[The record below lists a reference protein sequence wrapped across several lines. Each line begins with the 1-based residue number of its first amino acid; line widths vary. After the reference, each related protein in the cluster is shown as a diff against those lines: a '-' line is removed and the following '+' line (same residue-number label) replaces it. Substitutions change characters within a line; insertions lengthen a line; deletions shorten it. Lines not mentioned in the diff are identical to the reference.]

1 MARPTGL
8 GKGLD
13 ALIPGR
19 DLRKPGRDGGDSG
32 GGTSNNGSGLRN
44 IDIEAIDPNPNQP
57 RVHFDED
64 ALKELADSIRVIGVL
79 QPILVR
85 PTPEKSKAFE
95 IIAGER
101 RWRASKIANLKLI
114 PAIVRETDDLLSVEQ
129 ALVENLHRQDLTP
142 LEEAAAYKQLLDDFS
157 MTHEQ
162 VAEKVGKSRSVIT
175 NSLRLLALAP
185 SILQLL
191 ADGRLSGGHA
201 RALLSLTDR
210 PTQEKLARQ
219 CVEESW
225 TVRNIEE
232 AVRQSLGRDVR
243 SVKSD
248 KKSGG
253 TSDKN
258 SNNKIRSVTLPPPG
272 IVELEKLLS
281 EHLATNVSVTAA
293 NGRGKVVIEFADLNN
308 DGMKDLVLSHLDSD
322 RLEREEP
329 WSISVRL
336 NVDGVFQP
344 AVTQTLLGNDFWP
357 LRSQYVTGD
366 FNGDGYT
373 DLLSISGGQSVVTL
387 LNKGTGL
394 ELQAGPSDSVLEGRV
409 GKDSL
414 LGGLGRDRL
423 RGAAGS
429 EKLDGGDGLDTA
441 V

>member
-19 DLRKPGRDGGDSG
+19 DSRKPGRDGGDG
-32 GGTSNNGSGLRN
+32 GGTSVSSSGLRN
-44 IDIEAIDPNPNQP
+44 IDVEEIEPNPNQP

-64 ALKELADSIRVIGVL
+64 TLKELADSIRVIGVL

-101 RWRASKIANLKLI
+101 RWRASKIAKLKLI

-162 VAEKVGKSRSVIT
+162 VAEKVGKSRSVIS

-201 RALLSLTDR
+201 RALLALTDR

-225 TVRNIEE
+225 TVRNVEE

-243 SVKSD
+243 STKSD
-248 KKSGG
+248 KKSAG

-258 SNNKIRSVTLPPPG
+258 SDKKIRPVTLPPPG

-281 EHLATNVSVTAA
+281 EHLATNVSVNAT
-293 NGRGKVVIEFADLNN
+293 NGRGKVVIEFADLN
-308 DGMKDLVLSHLDSD
+308 D
-322 RLEREEP
+322 LERIYRAMTE
-329 WSISVRL
+329 
-336 NVDGVFQP
+336 GP
-344 AVTQTLLGNDFWP
+344 AV
-357 LRSQYVTGD
+357 
-366 FNGDGYT
+366 
-373 DLLSISGGQSVVTL
+373 
-387 LNKGTGL
+387 
-394 ELQAGPSDSVLEGRV
+394 
-409 GKDSL
+409 
-414 LGGLGRDRL
+414 
-423 RGAAGS
+423 
-429 EKLDGGDGLDTA
+429 
-441 V
+441 

>member
-19 DLRKPGRDGGDSG
+19 DSRKPGREGGDSG
-32 GGTSNNGSGLRN
+32 GGTSNNGVGLRN
-44 IDIEAIDPNPNQP
+44 IDVEQIEPNPNQP

-64 ALKELADSIRVIGVL
+64 TLKELADSIRVIGVL

-85 PTPEKSKAFE
+85 PTPEKSKPFE

-201 RALLSLTDR
+201 RALLALTDR

-225 TVRNIEE
+225 TVRNVEE

-243 SVKSD
+243 SIKSD
-248 KKSGG
+248 KKPVG
-253 TSDKN
+253 TNDKN

-281 EHLATNVSVTAA
+281 EHLSTNVSVTAT
-293 NGRGKVVIEFADLNN
+293 NGRGKVLIEFADLN
-308 DGMKDLVLSHLDSD
+308 D
-322 RLEREEP
+322 LERIYRAMTE
-329 WSISVRL
+329 
-336 NVDGVFQP
+336 GP
-344 AVTQTLLGNDFWP
+344 AV
-357 LRSQYVTGD
+357 
-366 FNGDGYT
+366 
-373 DLLSISGGQSVVTL
+373 
-387 LNKGTGL
+387 
-394 ELQAGPSDSVLEGRV
+394 
-409 GKDSL
+409 
-414 LGGLGRDRL
+414 
-423 RGAAGS
+423 
-429 EKLDGGDGLDTA
+429 
-441 V
+441 

>member
-19 DLRKPGRDGGDSG
+19 DSRKPSREGVDNG
-32 GGTSNNGSGLRN
+32 GGNSSNGLGLRN
-44 IDIEAIDPNPNQP
+44 IDVEQIVPNPNQP

-85 PTPEKSKAFE
+85 PTPDKAKAFE

-175 NSLRLLALAP
+175 NSLRLLALPP

-201 RALLSLTDR
+201 RALLALTDR

-225 TVRNIEE
+225 TVRNIEQ
-232 AVRQSLGRDVR
+232 AIRQSLGRDVR

-248 KKSGG
+248 KKPVG
-253 TSDKN
+253 TNEKN
-258 SNNKIRSVTLPPPG
+258 SSTKIRTVALPPPG
-272 IVELEKLLS
+272 IVELEKLLG
-281 EHLATNVSVTAA
+281 EHLATNVSVTAT
-293 NGRGKVVIEFADLNN
+293 NGRGKVVIEFADLN
-308 DGMKDLVLSHLDSD
+308 D
-322 RLEREEP
+322 LERIYRAMTE
-329 WSISVRL
+329 
-336 NVDGVFQP
+336 GP
-344 AVTQTLLGNDFWP
+344 AV
-357 LRSQYVTGD
+357 
-366 FNGDGYT
+366 
-373 DLLSISGGQSVVTL
+373 
-387 LNKGTGL
+387 
-394 ELQAGPSDSVLEGRV
+394 
-409 GKDSL
+409 
-414 LGGLGRDRL
+414 
-423 RGAAGS
+423 
-429 EKLDGGDGLDTA
+429 
-441 V
+441 

>member
-19 DLRKPGRDGGDSG
+19 DSRKPSREGGDNG
-32 GGTSNNGSGLRN
+32 GGTSNSGLGLRS
-44 IDIEAIDPNPNQP
+44 IDLEQIVPNPNQP

-85 PTPEKSKAFE
+85 PTPDKAKAFE

-175 NSLRLLALAP
+175 NSLRLLALPP

-201 RALLSLTDR
+201 RALLALTDR

-225 TVRNIEE
+225 TVRNIEQ

-243 SVKSD
+243 SAKSD
-248 KKSGG
+248 KKPVG
-253 TSDKN
+253 TNEKN
-258 SNNKIRSVTLPPPG
+258 SSTKIRTVALPPPG
-272 IVELEKLLS
+272 IVELEKLLG
-281 EHLATNVSVTAA
+281 EHLATNVSVTAT
-293 NGRGKVVIEFADLNN
+293 NGRGKVVIEFADLN
-308 DGMKDLVLSHLDSD
+308 D
-322 RLEREEP
+322 LERIYRAMTE
-329 WSISVRL
+329 
-336 NVDGVFQP
+336 GP
-344 AVTQTLLGNDFWP
+344 AV
-357 LRSQYVTGD
+357 
-366 FNGDGYT
+366 
-373 DLLSISGGQSVVTL
+373 
-387 LNKGTGL
+387 
-394 ELQAGPSDSVLEGRV
+394 
-409 GKDSL
+409 
-414 LGGLGRDRL
+414 
-423 RGAAGS
+423 
-429 EKLDGGDGLDTA
+429 
-441 V
+441 

>member
-1 MARPTGL
+1 VARPTGL

-19 DLRKPGRDGGDSG
+19 DSRKPGRDGGDGDGSSG
-32 GGTSNNGSGLRN
+32 SSSGLRN
-44 IDIEAIDPNPNQP
+44 IDVEEIEPNPNQP

-64 ALKELADSIRVIGVL
+64 TLKELADSIRVIGVL

-101 RWRASKIANLKLI
+101 RWRASKIAKLKLI

-162 VAEKVGKSRSVIT
+162 VAEKVGKSRSVIS

-201 RALLSLTDR
+201 RALLGLTDR

-225 TVRNIEE
+225 TVRNVEE

-243 SVKSD
+243 STKSD
-248 KKSGG
+248 KKSAG

-258 SNNKIRSVTLPPPG
+258 SDKKIRPVTLPPPG

-281 EHLATNVSVTAA
+281 EHLATNVSVNAT
-293 NGRGKVVIEFADLNN
+293 NGRGKVVIEFADLN
-308 DGMKDLVLSHLDSD
+308 D
-322 RLEREEP
+322 LERIYRAMTE
-329 WSISVRL
+329 
-336 NVDGVFQP
+336 GP
-344 AVTQTLLGNDFWP
+344 AV
-357 LRSQYVTGD
+357 
-366 FNGDGYT
+366 
-373 DLLSISGGQSVVTL
+373 
-387 LNKGTGL
+387 
-394 ELQAGPSDSVLEGRV
+394 
-409 GKDSL
+409 
-414 LGGLGRDRL
+414 
-423 RGAAGS
+423 
-429 EKLDGGDGLDTA
+429 
-441 V
+441 